1 MTDKEVNNVLRFI
14 MSTDPSSVLVGIELY
29 QQQKNFNRAMIAG
42 EFLGVWTN
50 YCINMY
56 LYAGDTEEV
65 RHHEGVFEAQNY
77 QDPFP
82 HTAIGLQF
90 QSDWLVCL
98 EMDICKDNIE
108 ESSYMT
114 GGGNLYAVMYKQE
127 IEETA
132 VTNKL
137 LEPYWIEGRISPH
150 FNTATDCIDF
160 FFNAIQKAIHEH
172 INQEA

>member
-14 MSTDPSSVLVGIELY
+14 MSTDPSNVLVGIELY
-29 QQQKNFNRAMIAG
+29 QQQNVFDRACITE
-42 EFLGVWTN
+42 EFLAVWTG

-56 LYAGDTEEV
+56 LYADNPTECSHE
-65 RHHEGVFEAQNY
+65 EGVFVAQAY
-77 QDPFP
+77 SDPFY
-82 HTAIGLQF
+82 HTAIGLKF
-90 QSDWLVCL
+90 KNDWLVCL

-137 LEPYWIEGRISPH
+137 VEPYWIEGRISPH
-150 FNTATDCIDF
+150 FNSKTDCIDF
-160 FFNAIQKAIHEH
+160 FFNAIQKSIHEH
-172 INQEA
+172 INDNT